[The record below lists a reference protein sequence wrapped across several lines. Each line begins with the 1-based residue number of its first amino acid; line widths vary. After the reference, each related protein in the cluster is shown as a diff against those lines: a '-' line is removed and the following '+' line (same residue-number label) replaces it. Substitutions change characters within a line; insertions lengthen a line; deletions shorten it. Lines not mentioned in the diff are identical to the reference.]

1 MRTLEETLENAT
13 HIKVRDYKRYSFGN
27 VEECKALFIKAFKL
41 VDKTIKEYKHLPEY
55 DSVIEWLSD
64 TEGKGLFM
72 IGNCGRGKSII
83 LTGVIPLI
91 FNARI
96 GKILK
101 PIPARKLHT
110 VTEYKTPFIVI
121 DDIGTEEIVNNY
133 GTKIDAVENAIF
145 EAEDDLKLVTV
156 MDSKE
161 IEEVVSNIDEL
172 VEKYLPEAGTLV
184 IEIDESSFPSREQI
198 WRDINSRK

>member
-1 MRTLEETLENAT
+1 MRTLEETLKNAT
-13 HIKVRDYKRYSFGN
+13 HIKVRDYKRYSFGSK
-27 VEECKALFIKAFKL
+27 EECKALFIKAFML

-83 LTGVIPLI
+83 ITGVLPLI
-91 FNARI
+91 FNAKK

-101 PIPARKLHT
+101 PITARKLHQ

-121 DDIGTEEIVNNY
+121 DDIGTEEIVNDY

-145 EAEDDLKLVTV
+145 EAEDDLKMLLLTSNL
-156 MDSKE
+156 DASSIKE
-161 IEEVVSNIDEL
+161 RYGDRIYDRIRRLCKVVFMR
-172 VEKYLPEAGTLV
+172 G
-184 IEIDESSFPSREQI
+184 ESL
-198 WRDINSRK
+198 RK